1 MKKGDSNRSPPATVG
16 SEKSHQT
23 IFGRTTQMKKE
34 TDLQKIKEYA
44 NGLLMDPVFEQ
55 PEKSSEQEDSMQMNV
70 TATDCGAA
78 SEYDGTLCEKAGK
91 QMDKNKVYE
100 LIEVCGRKALFT
112 NEKLYNRDVP
122 KGLYCYDVRTDD
134 SGNFCTLEANVYVNY
149 GGSVLF
155 REPVELGK
163 EEYIVF
169 DEETSPNF
177 PGDTMSADE
186 FINAVFDE
194 VEATDMNNRESSV
207 NTPSEEYTEENGMG
221 GMEL

>member
-1 MKKGDSNRSPPATVG
+1 
-16 SEKSHQT
+16 
-23 IFGRTTQMKKE
+23 MKKE

-44 NGLLMDPVFEQ
+44 NCLLMDPVFEQ